1 MFKFLGF
8 MFTLCFVLSL
18 NQVSAEAD
26 SSTGAKSTAHPISS
40 GEASAIKLASKQEA
54 QELKAKITATKSTE
68 RATQTIENRLRE
80 ADSYRFS
87 PSPTKTITYVH
98 EYEQEELE
106 KTQVYEVFTKP
117 GKGSLAVFKSASQ
130 AGQKVLMQDE
140 KFWIFM
146 PKTRRPIR
154 ISPMQ
159 KLLGDAAVGD
169 LTTLSWSESYTAELA
184 DSSEQN
190 NQSNEGEVELRLT
203 AKIKGV
209 SYQKIDLVVDSET
222 NFPLRAKFFL
232 KSGKLAK
239 VASFV
244 QGELNEKYWVTEMVL
259 ENSVVGNKKTVMQT
273 VSAEAVDIPDKFF
286 NPSFLV
292 RNNLGSL

>member
-1 MFKFLGF
+1 MSNQFRFLL
-8 MFTLCFVLSL
+8 MLNLCLSL
-18 NQVSAEAD
+18 QTVAAEPGLGLDKA
-26 SSTGAKSTAHPISS
+26 SQETPAKVIR
-40 GEASAIKLASKQEA
+40 E
-54 QELKAKITATKSTE
+54 AKI
-68 RATQTIENRLRE
+68 QTVENRLQQ

-87 PSPTKTITYVH
+87 LSPTKTVTYVH
-98 EYEQEELE
+98 EYEQEKLE

-169 LTTLSWSESYTAELA
+169 LTTLSWSESYSAEFVESKVEREA
-184 DSSEQN
+184 KESDEI
-190 NQSNEGEVELRLT
+190 ELRLT

-209 SYQKIDLVVDSET
+209 SYQKIDLVVNSET
-222 NFPLRAKFFL
+222 NFPIRAKFYL

-239 VASFV
+239 VANFIR
-244 QGELNEKYWVTEMVL
+244 GELNEKFWVTEMIL
-259 ENSVVGNKKTVMQT
+259 ENSVVGSRKTVMQT
-273 VSAEAVDIPDKFF
+273 VSAETVDIPDKFF
-286 NPSFLV
+286 NPSFLI
-292 RNNLGSL
+292 RNNLGNL